1 MKLQIVVSSIFIF
14 GVIVLINIYNSNLE
28 NDLFEKTDEIKKGCW
43 INLENPTEEEILMV
57 CDKVNIEQ
65 DFIRYAM
72 DNEEKPRIDIED
84 KDKTKL
90 FVIDVPTLKKKDGDY
105 SYYTF
110 PIGMIVVRDD
120 YFITVSIEK
129 NQLIDKF
136 KKGRV
141 KGLTTYKKS
150 RFILQLLYENAVYY
164 LMYLKAISKQKE
176 LIEKSLKKSM
186 KNQELM
192 RMLSIQNSLVY
203 FETSLKANE
212 VVMEKTLRGK
222 IIKLYEEDED
232 ILEDAIIENK
242 QAMEMTQI
250 YSNIIEASMDA
261 YGSMISNNL
270 NVVMKFLTS
279 ITIFLAV
286 PTMISGYWGMNVP
299 VPFTGSTNAFWGLV
313 AFSVVLT
320 VAVGIW
326 LNKKDML
333 N

>member
-1 MKLQIVVSSIFIF
+1 M
-14 GVIVLINIYNSNLE
+14 INIYNSNLE
-28 NDLFEKTDEIKKGCW
+28 NGKLEKTEEITKGCW
-43 INLENPTEEEILMV
+43 INLDKPTEKEIKEV
-57 CDKVNIEQ
+57 CGKVNIEQ
-65 DFIRYAM
+65 DFIRYAL
-72 DNEEKPRIDIED
+72 DYEEKPRIDIED
-84 KDKTKL
+84 RDDTKL
-90 FVIDVPTLKKKDGDY
+90 FIIDVPKMKKTDDAY
-105 SYYTF
+105 SYYTI

-120 YFITVSIEK
+120 IFITVNVESNQIIEK
-129 NQLIDKF
+129 F
-136 KKGRV
+136 KQGKIRGFS
-141 KGLTTYKKS
+141 TYKKS
-150 RFILQLLYENAVYY
+150 RFILQVLYENAVHY
-164 LMYLKAISKQKE
+164 LTYLKKLSK
-176 LIEKSLKKSM
+176 EKQATEEALKKSM

-192 RMLSIQNSLVY
+192 KLLNIQNSLVY

-212 VVMEKTLRGK
+212 VVMEKTLRGR

-250 YSNIIEASMDA
+250 YSNIIEGSMEA

-299 VPFTGSTNAFWGLV
+299 VPFTENGIAFWVIVG
-313 AFSVVLT
+313 FSILLT
-320 VAVGIW
+320 IFVGIW
-326 LNKKDML
+326 LKKRDML

>member
-1 MKLQIVVSSIFIF
+1 MISI
-14 GVIVLINIYNSNLE
+14 YSSNLQ
-28 NDLFEKTDEIKKGCW
+28 NNKLEKTDEIKKGCW
-43 INLENPTEEEILMV
+43 INLDKPTEQEISEI
-57 CDKVNIEQ
+57 CEKVNIEQ
-65 DFIRYAM
+65 DFIRYAL
-72 DNEEKPRIDIED
+72 DYEEKPRIDIED
-84 KDKTKL
+84 KDDTKL
-90 FVIDVPTLKKKDGDY
+90 FIIDVPKVKKSEGEY
-105 SYYTF
+105 SYYTI

-120 YFITVSIEK
+120 IFITVNVESNQIIE
-129 NQLIDKF
+129 KF
-136 KKGRV
+136 KKGNV
-141 KGLTTYKKS
+141 KGFLTYKKS
-150 RFILQLLYENAVYY
+150 RFILQVLYENAVFY
-164 LMYLKAISKQKE
+164 LTYLKKLNKAKQATEAVLKE
-176 LIEKSLKKSM
+176 SM

-192 RMLSIQNSLVY
+192 KLLNIQNSLVY

-250 YSNIIEASMDA
+250 YSNILDGTMEA

-299 VPFTGSTNAFWGLV
+299 VPFFQNGFAFWGIV
-313 AFSVVLT
+313 AFSILLT
-320 VAVGIW
+320 VGIGIW
-326 LNKKDML
+326 LKRRDML

>member
-1 MKLQIVVSSIFIF
+1 MKKS
-14 GVIVLINIYNSNLE
+14 GVIVLINIYNSDANTNLLE
-28 NDLFEKTDEIKKGCW
+28 QTDEIKKGCW

-57 CDKVNIEQ
+57 CDTVNIEQ
-65 DFIRYAM
+65 DFIRYAL
-72 DNEEKPRIDIED
+72 DYEEKPRIDIED
-84 KDKTKL
+84 KDNTKL
-90 FVIDVPTLKKKDGDY
+90 FIIDVPAAEKNDDNTY
-105 SYYTF
+105 SYYTM

-120 YFITVSIEK
+120 YFITVSIKK
-129 NQLIDKF
+129 NQVIQKF
-136 KKGRV
+136 KKGAV

-150 RFILQLLYENAVYY
+150 RFILQVLYENAVYY
-164 LMYLKAISKQKE
+164 LMYLKALSKQKE
-176 LIEKSLKKSM
+176 IAEKALKKSM

-192 RMLSIQNSLVY
+192 KILNIQNSLVY

-222 IIKLYEEDED
+222 AIKLYDEDED

-250 YSNIIEASMDA
+250 YSNILESTMDA

-286 PTMISGYWGMNVP
+286 PTMISGFWGMNVP
-299 VPFTGSTNAFWGLV
+299 VPFSAHGHSFWWLV

-320 VAVGIW
+320 ALVGIW
-326 LNKKDML
+326 LKKKDML

>member
-1 MKLQIVVSSIFIF
+1 M
-14 GVIVLINIYNSNLE
+14 INIYSTNLE
-28 NDLFEKTDEIKKGCW
+28 NDLFEQTDEIKKGCW

-57 CDKVNIEQ
+57 CDKVSIEQ

-72 DNEEKPRIDIED
+72 DYEEKPRIDIED
-84 KDKTKL
+84 KDDTKL
-90 FVIDVPTLKKKDGDY
+90 FVIDVPTVKKKDGDF

-120 YFITVSIEK
+120 FFITVSMEK
-129 NQLIDKF
+129 NQLIEKF
-136 KKGRV
+136 KKGIIR
-141 KGLTTYKKS
+141 GFTTYKKS
-150 RFILQLLYENAVYY
+150 RFILQVLYENAVYY

-176 LIEKSLKKSM
+176 LVEKALKKSM

-192 RMLSIQNSLVY
+192 RMLNIQNSLVY

-250 YSNIIEASMDA
+250 YSNIIESSMDA

-270 NVVMKFLTS
+270 NVIMKFLTS

-299 VPFTGSTNAFWGLV
+299 VPFARDGVAFWWIV

-320 VAVGIW
+320 VLVGVW
-326 LNKKDML
+326 LMKKDML

>member
-1 MKLQIVVSSIFIF
+1 MISI
-14 GVIVLINIYNSNLE
+14 YSSNLK
-28 NDLFEKTDEIKKGCW
+28 NDVLEKTEEIKKGCW
-43 INLENPTEEEILMV
+43 INLEDPTEEEILMV

-65 DFIRYAM
+65 DFIRYSL
-72 DNEEKPRIDIED
+72 DYEEKPRIDIED
-84 KDKTKL
+84 KDDTKL
-90 FVIDVPTLKKKDGDY
+90 FIIDVPTVKKDDGTY
-105 SYYTF
+105 SYYTI

-120 YFITVSIEK
+120 FFITVSIEK
-129 NQLIDKF
+129 NQLIEKF
-136 KKGRV
+136 IKGNVR
-141 KGLTTYKKS
+141 GLTTYKKS
-150 RFILQLLYENAVYY
+150 RFILQVLYENAVYY
-164 LMYLKAISKQKE
+164 LMYLKALSKQKE
-176 LIEKSLKKSM
+176 IAEKALKKSM

-192 RMLSIQNSLVY
+192 KILNIQNSLVY

-250 YSNIIEASMDA
+250 YSNILESTMDA

-270 NVVMKFLTS
+270 NVIMKFLTS

-299 VPFTGSTNAFWGLV
+299 VPFAGNGVSFWWIV
-313 AFSVVLT
+313 VFSIVLT
-320 VAVGIW
+320 FFVGVW
-326 LNKKDML
+326 LKRKDML

>member
-1 MKLQIVVSSIFIF
+1 M
-14 GVIVLINIYNSNLE
+14 INIYSTNIETGIL
-28 NDLFEKTDEIKKGCW
+28 EKTEEIKKGCW
-43 INLENPTEEEILMV
+43 INLDKPTEKEIAEV
-57 CDKVNIEQ
+57 CEKINIEQ
-65 DFIRYAM
+65 DFIRYAL
-72 DNEEKPRIDIED
+72 DYEEKPRIDIED
-84 KDKTKL
+84 KDDTKL
-90 FVIDVPTLKKKDGDY
+90 FIIDVPKMKKVDGAY
-105 SYYTF
+105 TYYTI

-120 YFITVSIEK
+120 IFITVNIES
-129 NQLIDKF
+129 NQIIEKF
-136 KKGRV
+136 KKGNVRNF
-141 KGLTTYKKS
+141 LTYKKS
-150 RFILQLLYENAVYY
+150 RFILQVLYENAVHY
-164 LMYLKAISKQKE
+164 LTYLKKLSKEKQT
-176 LIEKSLKKSM
+176 IEEALKKSM
-186 KNQELM
+186 KNQDLM
-192 RMLSIQNSLVY
+192 NLLNIQNSLVY

-250 YSNIIEASMDA
+250 YSNIIECSMET

-299 VPFTGSTNAFWGLV
+299 VPFTQSSVSFWIIVG
-313 AFSVVLT
+313 FSIILT
-320 VAVGIW
+320 VIIGIW
-326 LNKKDML
+326 LKKKDML

>member
-1 MKLQIVVSSIFIF
+1 MKA
-14 GVIVLINIYNSNLE
+14 LINIYSTNLN
-28 NDLFEKTDEIKKGCW
+28 NDLFEQTDEIKKGCW

-57 CDKVNIEQ
+57 CDKVSIEQ

-72 DNEEKPRIDIED
+72 DYEEKPRIDIED
-84 KDKTKL
+84 KDDTKL
-90 FVIDVPTLKKKDGDY
+90 FVIDVPTVKNKDGDF

-120 YFITVSIEK
+120 YFITVSMEK
-129 NQLIDKF
+129 NQLIEKF
-136 KKGRV
+136 KKGTIR
-141 KGLTTYKKS
+141 GFTTYKKS
-150 RFILQLLYENAVYY
+150 RFILQVLYENAVYY

-176 LIEKSLKKSM
+176 LVEKALKKSM

-192 RMLSIQNSLVY
+192 RMLNIQNSLVY

-250 YSNIIEASMDA
+250 YSNIIESSMDA

-270 NVVMKFLTS
+270 NVIMKFLTS

-299 VPFTGSTNAFWGLV
+299 VPFARDGVAFWWIV

-320 VAVGIW
+320 VLVGVW
-326 LNKKDML
+326 LKKKDML